1 MDPLE
6 EADDEAG
13 EGGCECPGEVDGR
26 DCHLAIE
33 AVVEAGEGGA
43 GDEEADSC
51 EVEAQE
57 HAVGF

>member
-1 MDPLE
+1 
-6 EADDEAG
+6 
-13 EGGCECPGEVDGR
+13 
-26 DCHLAIE
+26 LAIE